1 MWEQQLVN
9 GLTSGVVYALMGM
22 GFSIVWAAAR
32 TMNFAYGVMYT
43 LGAYVL
49 YMVFS
54 AIASGGELTIF
65 ALIASFIIVAV
76 AGAIVGYLLELGVF
90 RPLRDNELAPFF
102 CSFGVA
108 IALENVLIF
117 AFGAR
122 PVILNVPGSREFFT
136 LGPVTISITQI
147 LILAASVAIMVAL
160 HLIVTRTRFGRAMR
174 ATSFDRGAARLMGI
188 NVNRVIAVVFIIA
201 AIIAVWAGA
210 FVGLFYGVVQPYMGS
225 GVLVKGLAAAIFG
238 GFGSIPGAI
247 VGGLLIGVLES
258 VGAGLTTSG
267 NWQDVAAYVVLIL
280 VILLRPQGIFGEPG
294 LQAR

>member
-1 MWEQQLVN
+1 MWEQQVVN

-32 TMNFAYGVMYT
+32 TMNFAYGVTYT
-43 LGAYVL
+43 LGAYLL
-49 YMVFS
+49 YVSFGALARGDS
-54 AIASGGELTIF
+54 PSFVALVGAF
-65 ALIASFIIVAV
+65 ATVGI
-76 AGAIVGYLLELGVF
+76 AGAVVGYLLELGVF
-90 RPLRDNELAPFF
+90 RPLRNVELAPFF
-102 CSFGVA
+102 CSLGVA

-122 PVILNVPGSREFFT
+122 PTVFNVPGSREFFSV
-136 LGPVTISITQI
+136 GPVTMTLTQV
-147 LILAASVAIMVAL
+147 LILAASVAIMLTL

-188 NVNRVIAVVFIIA
+188 NVDRVIAVVFIIA
-201 AIIAVWAGA
+201 AVIAVWAGA

-225 GVLVKGLAAAIFG
+225 AVLVKGLAAAILG
-238 GFGSIPGAI
+238 GFGSVPGAI
-247 VGGLLIGVLES
+247 IGGLLIGVLES

-267 NWQDVAAYVVLIL
+267 NWQDVVAYVVLIA
-280 VILLRPQGIFGEPG
+280 VIIVRPQGIFGEPG